1 MSFCFLVE
9 KGAINEVCMHCWEM
23 ESDPNAYRCVH
34 GEGVYFMCTYAQL
47 YVTPITMLH
56 FVLLNLMQ
64 RFLKNHQGKGDF
76 SAQKVGIF
84 FQS

>member
-1 MSFCFLVE
+1 MYALLGDGESSKCVQMRTWGGGILHVYVRT
-9 KGAINEVCMHCWEM
+9 IVC
-23 ESDPNAYRCVH
+23 Y
-34 GEGVYFMCTYAQL
+34 TYN
-47 YVTPITMLH
+47 YYIH

-76 SAQKVGIF
+76 SVQKVGIF